1 MLEIQKCRLIS
12 LFKTLIFQFLVNSFQ
27 ATLRRALVPPVR
39 HPGTSLE
46 IRYGTCGTSYY
57 EPGVVYYTHTHTH
70 MFTHTHTHTYIYIY
84 TYMSFNFSGFEP
96 VELAT
101 SGLE

>member
-46 IRYGTCGTSYY
+46 IRYGTCGTSSY
-57 EPGVVYYTHTHTH
+57 EPGVVYYTH
-70 MFTHTHTHTYIYIY
+70 MFTHTHIYIYIH
-84 TYMSFNFSGFEP
+84 
-96 VELAT
+96 VV
-101 SGLE
+101 